1 MGAAAPPATLPTAP
15 MQSAA
20 LHRPLSLTR
29 PTQPFAFAGAT
40 PCRRHPYGVGHPPAR
55 LCLEGCLGHEAGV
68 TEDMP
73 SSRTISFETLA
84 SDSSSHGAR

>member
-20 LHRPLSLTR
+20 LHHPLSLTR

-40 PCRRHPYGVGHPPAR
+40 PCRRHPYGVGHPPHDYAWR
-55 LCLEGCLGHEAGV
+55 AAWAMRPESL
-68 TEDMP
+68 
-73 SSRTISFETLA
+73 RTCHRRELSV
-84 SDSSSHGAR
+84 SKP